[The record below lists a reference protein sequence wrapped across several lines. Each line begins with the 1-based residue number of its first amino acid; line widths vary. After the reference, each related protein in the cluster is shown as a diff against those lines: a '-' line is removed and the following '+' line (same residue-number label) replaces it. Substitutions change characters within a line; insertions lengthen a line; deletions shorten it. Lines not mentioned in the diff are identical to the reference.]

1 MKFLKKS
8 TLAFVA
14 LCALA
19 VGAMA
24 VEPQKEQKPP
34 PPPREK
40 QDVPKPDKP
49 PPPPRNNDN
58 KGDKKGNH

>member
-19 VGAMA
+19 VSATA
-24 VEPQKEQKPP
+24 VEPQKDQKP

-40 QDVPKPDKP
+40 QNVPKPDKP